1 MNKLQSM
8 NQPPKVSRPPL
19 QKSPPLSGQGP
30 PFISQGDTT
39 CTSLFPNWTFPL
51 FINGRRL
58 VWLLSVADA
67 TSVRPVTDRSFLSS
81 TRQFSNLH
89 VRPSS
94 CNILPVMVGM
104 KPGIYLT
111 GANVPSLRD
120 NTLAPARDE
129 CLEALV
135 LTGWGEACVRP
146 PVAT

>member
-1 MNKLQSM
+1 MDGDRYGCCPSALLTG
-8 NQPPKVSRPPL
+8 RPIPT
-19 QKSPPLSGQGP
+19 P
-30 PFISQGDTT
+30 
-39 CTSLFPNWTFPL
+39 TSAGNRCDVGLW
-51 FINGRRL
+51 
-58 VWLLSVADA
+58 LSVDDA
-67 TSVRPVTDRSFLSS
+67 TSVRPVTDQSSLST
-81 TRQFSNLH
+81 TRQLSNVH

-111 GANVPSLRD
+111 GGNVPSLRG